1 MSPFT
6 RDDARY
12 WRSQP
17 ADHNQAGFFIG
28 GPEAAAPIT
37 ARLAQTPV
45 CPWTPETPT
54 VAHARMNAERARRR
68 MLIGRRLAFME
79 AIQGLK
85 GRAA

>member
-17 ADHNQAGFFIG
+17 ADHNEAGFFIG

-37 ARLAQTPV
+37 ARMVQTAV

-54 VAHARMNAERARRR
+54 VAHARMNADRARRR
-68 MLIGRRLAFME
+68 MLIGRRLDFLE
-79 AIQGLK
+79 AIARVKL
-85 GRAA
+85 